1 MPSTTSASR
10 WDCRHSEPLWENHN
24 SLQHNHKNH
33 NTHVFNHMPKLS
45 KPTEKGSRQRKPQ
58 TQPIASGMTD
68 KSLIKRMDT
77 LLSRIPKG
85 TAAMLGGAL
94 GGPQGAAIGGA
105 IAKITGYGDYLVQ
118 QNSISTKGVSGV
130 EGTDIV
136 PSFSTTGVNTR
147 VTHREFV
154 GNITSPGAGF
164 TNVSYPINASNPAV
178 FPWLSALA
186 RKYQRYKVHGM
197 VFYYKSTSTD
207 YNNSGTVAACVN
219 YDAAE
224 VAYKS
229 MGEILNAKFAV
240 SCKPSLHM
248 SVPVECDPREQPT
261 QGYYIEHGDTTSRDA
276 RFTSMGKLNLATE
289 GLTLPAGTV
298 IGQLW
303 VAFDIELMYPCIS
316 VAEADASVNR
326 STALTTTA
334 NLSTAVSAFRIGS
347 TQVAYRNDPVVDT
360 ILLGVAPYSDTAPYR
375 PRFVFRLPG
384 KYFLE
389 YTQVANSGYV
399 GTALSGTDE
408 FNGVSV
414 SWVLTTGNIATTT
427 YSVQYIVNVLQPD
440 SSFSPAWGSITAG
453 SMTPVCSLVRLA

>member
-10 WDCRHSEPLWENHN
+10 WDCLLSEPLWENYS
-24 SLQHNHKNH
+24 SLQHNHKDH
-33 NTHVFNHMPKLS
+33 NTHVYNHMPKT
-45 KPTEKGSRQRKPQ
+45 KPTEKGSKQRILQ
-58 TQPIASGMTD
+58 TQPINSGMTD

-85 TAAMLGGAL
+85 TAAALGGAL
-94 GGPQGAAIGGA
+94 GGPKGAAIGSA

-136 PSFSTTGVNTR
+136 PSFSTSGVNTR

-154 GNITSPGAGF
+154 GNITSPGSGF
-164 TNVSYPINASNPAV
+164 NNVSYPINASNPSV

-229 MGEILNAKFAV
+229 MSEILNAKFAV

-248 SVPVECDPREQPT
+248 AVPVECDPKEQPT
-261 QGYYIEHGDTTSRDA
+261 AGYYVEHGDTTSRDA
-276 RFTSMGKLNLATE
+276 RFTTMGKLNLATE

-326 STALTTTA
+326 AA
-334 NLSTAVSAFRIGS
+334 NLTVNANLFTASSAFKIGS
-347 TQVAYRNDPVVDT
+347 DLIAIGSDPIGDNT
-360 ILLGVAPYSDTAPYR
+360 LLGVGPHSTGKPHR
-375 PRFVFRLPG
+375 PKFTFRQPG
-384 KYFLE
+384 RYFLE
-389 YTQVANSGYV
+389 YNQVANTGYT

-408 FNGVSV
+408 SNGVTLI
-414 SWVLTTGNIATTT
+414 WVLTTGNIAATT
-427 YSVQYIVNVLQPD
+427 YCVQYIVNVLQPD
-440 SSFSPAWGSITAG
+440 STFSPAWGTITAG
-453 SMTPVCSLVRLA
+453 SMTPVCTLMRLA

>member
-1 MPSTTSASR
+1 
-10 WDCRHSEPLWENHN
+10 
-24 SLQHNHKNH
+24 
-33 NTHVFNHMPKLS
+33 MPKS
-45 KPTEKGSRQRKPQ
+45 KPIERGSRLRRTQ
-58 TQPIASGMTD
+58 TQPTPSGTTD
-68 KSLIKRMDT
+68 KSLIRRMDT

-118 QNSISTKGVSGV
+118 QNTISTKGVSGV

-154 GNITSPGAGF
+154 GNVLSPGAGF
-164 TNVSYPINASNPAV
+164 ANVSYPINASNSVV
-178 FPWLSALA
+178 FPWLSSIA

-224 VAYKS
+224 LPYKS
-229 MGEILNAKFAV
+229 MSEILNAKFAV

-248 SVPVECDPREQPT
+248 SVPVECDPKEQPT

-276 RFTSMGKLNLATE
+276 RFTTMGKLNLATE

-303 VAFDIELMYPCIS
+303 IAFDVELMYPSIS
-316 VAEADASVNR
+316 VAEADASVSR
-326 STALTTTA
+326 MGALSVTA
-334 NLSTAVSAFRIGS
+334 NLRTASSAYKIGS
-347 TQVAYRNDPVVDT
+347 TLIAVGSDPVDDKT
-360 ILLGVAPYSDTAPYR
+360 LLGVGPYSDAAPHR
-375 PRFVFRLPG
+375 PRFTFMLPG
-384 KYFLE
+384 KYYLE
-389 YTQVANSGYV
+389 YNQIANSGY
-399 GTALSGTDE
+399 TSTNLSGTDDY
-408 FNGVSV
+408 NGVTV
-414 SWVLTTGNIATTT
+414 VEVLTTGDIRSTT
-427 YSVQYIVNVLQPD
+427 YCVQYIVTVLQPG
-440 SSFSPAWGSITAG
+440 SSFSPRWGLISGGT
-453 SMTPVCSLVRLA
+453 MTPICTLMRLA

>member
-1 MPSTTSASR
+1 M
-10 WDCRHSEPLWENHN
+10 L
-24 SLQHNHKNH
+24 
-33 NTHVFNHMPKLS
+33 
-45 KPTEKGSRQRKPQ
+45 Q
-58 TQPIASGMTD
+58 TQPSGMAD

-85 TAAMLGGAL
+85 TAAALGGAL
-94 GGPQGAAIGGA
+94 GGPKGAAIGSA

-136 PSFSTTGVNTR
+136 PSFSTSGVNTR

-154 GNITSPGAGF
+154 GNITSPGAEF
-164 TNVSYPINASNPAV
+164 TNVTYPINAANPSV

-197 VFYYKSTSTD
+197 VFYFKSTSTD
-207 YNNSGTVAACVN
+207 YNNSGTIAACVN

-229 MGEILNAKFAV
+229 MSEILNAKFAV

-248 SVPVECDPREQPT
+248 AVPVECDPKEQPT
-261 QGYYIEHGDTTSRDA
+261 QGYYVEHGDTMSRDA

-303 VAFDIELMYPCIS
+303 VAFDIELLYPCIS
-316 VAEADASVNR
+316 VSEADASVNR
-326 STALTTTA
+326 AGNLTTNV
-334 NLSTAVSAFRIGS
+334 NLFTVSSTFKIGS
-347 TQVAYRNDPVVDT
+347 DLIAIGGDPIDDNT
-360 ILLGVAPYSDTAPYR
+360 LLAVGPHSLEKPHR
-375 PRFVFRLPG
+375 PKFTFTLPG
-384 KYFLE
+384 RYFFE
-389 YTQVANSGYV
+389 YTQVANSGYA
-399 GTALSGTDE
+399 GTGLEGEMES
-408 FNGVSV
+408 NGVTVV
-414 SWVLTTGNIATTT
+414 SALTTGNVASTT
-427 YSVQYIVNVLQPD
+427 YCVQFIVNVLHAD
-440 SSFSPAWGSITAG
+440 ATLSPRWGSITAG
-453 SMTPVCSLVRLA
+453 SATPVCTFMRLA